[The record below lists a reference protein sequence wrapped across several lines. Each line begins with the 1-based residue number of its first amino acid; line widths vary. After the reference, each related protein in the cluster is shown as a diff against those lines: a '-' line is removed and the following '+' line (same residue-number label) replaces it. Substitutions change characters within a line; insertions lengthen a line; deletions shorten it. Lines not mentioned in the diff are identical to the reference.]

1 MKGNFIYAAL
11 LLFGTFISAVSQ
23 VLLKKA
29 AMKTYPSRI
38 REYLN
43 ASVSFAYLVFM
54 AATVMTVYSYRGL
67 DVSQGT
73 LLETTSYIFVFAFDV
88 MIFHQKITGKKIWG
102 TVLIIAGILL
112 TVCF

>member
-1 MKGNFIYAAL
+1 MKDKYLYAVL
-11 LLFGTFISAVSQ
+11 LLLSTFISVISQ

-29 AMKTYPSRI
+29 AMKTYSSRI

-43 ASVSFAYLVFM
+43 VPVISAYLIFV
-54 AATVMTVYSYRGL
+54 AATVMTVYAYKGL

-88 MIFHQKITGKKIWG
+88 MIFRQRITGKKILG
-102 TVLIIAGILL
+102 TVLIIGGILL
-112 TVCF
+112 TVWL